1 MRYALF
7 FGSIAIVVVAV
18 IYPSLYNRTN
28 WNPYAIWIAACSAA
42 TVLIYALDKGLSIF
56 GRIRA
61 PEKLLH
67 LLAAMGGFPGGWLG
81 MLVFRH
87 KSNFRKHPDIWAM
100 LLLSTLGHGALT
112 YYWFF
117 RGAVQ

>member
-1 MRYALF
+1 MHYALF

-18 IYPSLYNRTN
+18 TYPYLYDRTD
-28 WNPYAIWIAACSAA
+28 WSPYAVWVAAFSAA
-42 TVLIYALDKGLSIF
+42 TVLIYGLDKGCSIF
-56 GRIRA
+56 GGIRA
-61 PEKLLH
+61 PERLLH
-67 LLAAMGGFPGGWLG
+67 LLAVMGGFPGGWLG

-87 KSNFRKHPDIWAM
+87 KSNFHKHPNIWAV

-117 RGAVQ
+117 